1 LEGEKQMSEH
11 KGVWVYSEN
20 KDLTIEML
28 GKGSE
33 LANKLQTQLNA
44 LLIGHEVKNQANELI
59 GYGADKVIVVDNP
72 QLKTFQSE
80 PYLGVMTNL
89 VKEHKPE
96 ILLIGSTKRGKE
108 LATRLAT
115 RLETGCVPDC
125 TQLSLDEQGWLV
137 TERIVYGGNASVT
150 QVFQT
155 KPQIACVPLRTFEKP
170 MFKERKGEIIDA
182 SITQL
187 ETPRI
192 ETVEVKPI
200 EAATVKIEEAKVV
213 VVGGRGVE
221 KKEDFAILE
230 NLCQVLGGQIGY
242 TRPLAED
249 RKWFKG
255 DWIGLSG
262 HKIKPVLYISCG
274 VSGVIQHVA
283 GIRDSQIIVAINKD
297 PEAPIFEIADY
308 MVVGDLYE
316 IVPALATALKKQL
329 TPS

>member
-1 LEGEKQMSEH
+1 MTNQMSEH

-33 LANKLQTQLNA
+33 LASTLQTQLSA
-44 LLIGHEVKNQANELI
+44 LLIGHDVKNQANELI

-72 QLKTFQSE
+72 QLKTYQSE
-80 PYLGVMTNL
+80 PYLGAVTSL

-108 LATRLAT
+108 LAAKLAT

-125 TQLSLDEQGWLV
+125 TQLSLNEQRQLV
-137 TERIVYGGNASVT
+137 TERIVYGGNALAT

-155 KPQIACVPLRTFEKP
+155 KPQIACVPPRTFEKP
-170 MFKERKGEIIDA
+170 AFKERKGEAIDA
-182 SITQL
+182 SVSQL
-187 ETPRI
+187 ETPRT

-200 EAATVKIEEAKVV
+200 ETAAVKIEEAKVV
-213 VVGGRGVE
+213 IVGGRGVE
-221 KKEDFAILE
+221 KNEDFTILE
-230 NLCQVLGGQIGY
+230 NLCQVLGGQVGY

-297 PEAPIFEIADY
+297 SEAPIFEIADY
-308 MVVGDLYE
+308 IVIGDLYE
-316 IVPALATALKKQL
+316 IVPALATALKKLL
-329 TPS
+329 TTS